1 MHRQAACADI
11 VVFVDAC
18 TQHGNGMGFYIP
30 SKGWNSFNAPDLLTH
45 VGYDGHVADA
55 DINLLEFVAAVMA
68 LCAVISGCLRGR
80 PEGGAHVHIHIWTDN
95 TSCLSW
101 MLTHRAHHPLHLYLL
116 QVVAFVKIT
125 YNVTVTAGHVP
136 GVVNVYADAA
146 SRDFKL
152 DNGQGPRLRK
162 EMSLLPRLP
171 WPTGLM
177 ADINRVA
184 MSRCSI
190 TSTRTHD
197 ALMALGG
204 VRGWITRQ

>member
-1 MHRQAACADI
+1 MRQ
-11 VVFVDAC
+11 
-18 TQHGNGMGFYIP
+18 T
-30 SKGWNSFNAPDLLTH
+30 SS
-45 VGYDGHVADA
+45 HVADA

-80 PEGGAHVHIHIWTDN
+80 LGGGAHVHIHIWTDN

-116 QVVAFVKIT
+116 QVVAFVKIM

-146 SRDFKL
+146 SRAFEL
-152 DNGQGPRLRK
+152 DNGQGPRLR
-162 EMSLLPRLP
+162 EELSRLPRLP
-171 WPTGLM
+171 WPIGLM
-177 ADINRVA
+177 ADINRAA
-184 MSRCSI
+184 MRRCSI

-204 VRGWITRQ
+204 VRGWITRQSTGSLPPSQA